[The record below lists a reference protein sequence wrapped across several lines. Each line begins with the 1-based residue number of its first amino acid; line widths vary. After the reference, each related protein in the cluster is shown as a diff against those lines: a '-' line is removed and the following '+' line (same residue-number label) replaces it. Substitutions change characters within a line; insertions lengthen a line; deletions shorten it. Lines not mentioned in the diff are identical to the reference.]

1 MRKARNDITSAST
14 AAVAARGLVTYGEPV
29 SVVLD
34 GGTLTVTVSPDGR
47 VKMSGSAEFV
57 YEGDTELC

>member
-1 MRKARNDITSAST
+1 MLFRSAE
-14 AAVAARGLVTYGEPV
+14 RGLVAFGEPV

-34 GGTLTVTVSPDGR
+34 GGTLTVTAAPDGQ